1 MKTRILFL
9 TFLCAAACLSAQT
22 VNDSLR
28 LEITN
33 VTPFRI
39 FPDAPQNYRITLA
52 IENRTKEFKYSLLT
66 RELPLTDIAEPCW
79 RVKFELEYKD
89 GTRETCQAAGIFF
102 VKDKTKERFLMP
114 GERRTDSIQLIQQYA
129 IQKGTS
135 AIDYPTRPL
144 SDIRRIRAMNGIF
157 IWCSLVTPGENKHN
171 DEFHTYGEGSI
182 ISNWYDVD
190 FK

>member
-1 MKTRILFL
+1 MNKVFISLA
-9 TFLCAAACLSAQT
+9 FLCTTVCLSAQSIS
-22 VNDSLR
+22 DSLH
-28 LEITN
+28 LKITN
-33 VTPFRI
+33 VTPFKI
-39 FPDAPQNYRITLA
+39 FPDAPQNYRIALA

-66 RELPLTDIAEPCW
+66 KELPLTDIAEPCW

-114 GERRTDSIQLIQQYA
+114 GERRTDSIQLVQQYT

-157 IWCSLVTPGENKHN
+157 IWRSLVTPDENKHN